1 MTLSPRRRRLLDRVA
16 SLVPAACG
24 ADCVRVGID
33 GVDGAGKTVFADE
46 LAERLCVLGRAVVRV
61 SVDDFHHV
69 RAVRYRRG
77 RESPEGFWLDGFDYD
92 RLRSYVLDPLGPG
105 GSRRYKP
112 RGHDLDTDAVLDP
125 PTQVAA
131 AGCVLVVDGLFLHR
145 DELVGVWDFSVF
157 LDVPFATTAA
167 RMADR
172 DGSNPDPEHPS
183 FRRYVHAQ
191 RSYFASC
198 NPVGRASVVVDNTV
212 LNAPLLRFDADH
224 DRQTG
229 AGASTE
235 EESS

>member
-1 MTLSPRRRRLLDRVA
+1 MSARRRRLLDQVA
-16 SLVPAACG
+16 GLVPDASD
-24 ADCVRVGID
+24 ADCVRVGVD
-33 GVDGAGKTVFADE
+33 GVDGSGKTVFADE
-46 LAERLCVLGRAVVRV
+46 LAERLRALGRAVVRV

-77 RESPEGFWLDGFDYD
+77 RASPEGFWLDSFDYD

-105 GSRRYKP
+105 GSRRYRP
-112 RGHDLDTDAVLDP
+112 RGHDLATDGVLDP

-172 DGSNPDPEHPS
+172 DGTNPDPEHPS
-183 FRRYVHAQ
+183 IRRYVQAQ
-191 RSYFASC
+191 RGYFASC
-198 NPVGRASVVVDNTV
+198 NPASRATVVVDNTEPH
-212 LNAPLLRFDADH
+212 APSLR
-224 DRQTG
+224 
-229 AGASTE
+229 
-235 EESS
+235 